1 MPLIAEHIAGFGSSV
16 LSEFADRLPWALTS
30 DSAAIVETLLGR
42 LGDGYRTGGNVAIHD
57 TATVEAGAVLKGP
70 LILGPGCFVASG
82 AYVRGGCWLERGCV
96 LGPGAE
102 LKSSF
107 LFAGA
112 GLAHFN
118 VVGDSLL
125 GADVN
130 LEAGAIIANY
140 RSDPPGAP
148 IAFRHRGQLVETGAE
163 RFGALLGDRV
173 KVGANAVIAPGA
185 ILAPRTIVAR
195 LALVDQ
201 GAG

>member
-1 MPLIAEHIAGFGSSV
+1 MGVIADHIAGFAASP
-16 LSEFADRLPWALTS
+16 LADFGELAPWALTAR
-30 DSAAIVETLLGR
+30 SAAIVEGLLQR
-42 LGDGYRTGGNVAIHD
+42 LGDGYRVSGNVAVHD
-57 TATVEAGAVLKGP
+57 SATVEAAAVLKGP
-70 LILGPGCFVASG
+70 LIVGPGCFLAAG
-82 AYVRGGCWLERGCV
+82 AYLRGGCWLARDCV

-118 VVGDSLL
+118 FVGDSIL
-125 GADVN
+125 GAEVT

-148 IAFRHRGQLVETGAE
+148 ISFRHRGQLVETRAE

-173 KVGANAVIAPGA
+173 KIGANAVIAPGA
-185 ILAPRTIVAR
+185 FIAAGTIVPR
-195 LALVDQ
+195 LALIDH
-201 GAG
+201 AA